1 MANNSWDYFTTWD
14 LILRGECDVIASNNK
29 HNIHLTSLEIYGA
42 FLKPLTVHHPAIHGP
57 PRQNSWPAW
66 SLFNLA
72 FAASQPS
79 RLLYR
84 LHNLKLYDFYDVTN
98 IFMGRA
104 LRGRAS
110 LGGRVAGAHRG
121 WRAGSVKKPG
131 GLDGHRG
138 WGNHRDWT
146 SEISGTQRLMI
157 FFVTWP
163 PLKSSSMENIG

>member
-138 WGNHRDWT
+138 WGNHRDTGPVKYQGPREAYLYLHWL
-146 SEISGTQRLMI
+146 GH
-157 FFVTWP
+157 
-163 PLKSSSMENIG
+163 